1 MTMRRPRL
9 RLAAWGFAA
18 GIGTVAVGLGLVA
31 ASGIYNV
38 AATKPHFR
46 FVDHLI
52 EFALRRSISLHS
64 LGVRPPDLTDPALAR
79 LGREHFVTGCA
90 PCHST
95 PGHARHPIARG
106 MLPSPPRLEDA
117 AGRWETRELFWIVRH
132 GLKFTGMPAWTGRDR
147 DDEVWAVV
155 AYLQQMPHD
164 DDTTP
169 TEEKRTPTLA
179 FGADEP
185 VPLARCA
192 ACHGDGRRPPVH
204 TSVPILHGQKEGYL
218 ARALSE
224 YHDGR
229 RQSGIMEPLA
239 AALSMEDIGRIAR
252 QLAEASPPAAAVK
265 PNDERVARGRQI
277 FLEGVPR
284 QELPA
289 CRSCHAPE
297 TSGQFPLLDGL
308 PGRYVEAQLGLFRSG
323 VRSATTHGRIMS
335 VIAERLSPEQIA
347 DIAAFLDS
355 GGERA
360 PVPAEARGEGE

>member
-1 MTMRRPRL
+1 M
-9 RLAAWGFAA
+9 
-18 GIGTVAVGLGLVA
+18 VAIGLGLLAV
-31 ASGIYNV
+31 SGIYNV

-52 EFALRRSISLHS
+52 KFALRRSISLHS
-64 LGVRPPDLTDPALAR
+64 LNVRLPDLTDPALAQ
-79 LGREHFVTGCA
+79 LGREHFATGCA
-90 PCHST
+90 PCHSQ

-106 MLPSPPRLEDA
+106 MLPSPPRLEGA
-117 AGRWETRELFWIVRH
+117 ASRWETRELFWIVRH

-155 AYLQQMPHD
+155 AYLQRMPHD
-164 DDTTP
+164 DDTVP
-169 TEEKRTPTLA
+169 AGDKRTPALG
-179 FGADEP
+179 FGIDEP
-185 VPLARCA
+185 SPLARCA
-192 ACHGDGRRPPVH
+192 ACHGDGRRRPVH
-204 TSVPILHGQKEGYL
+204 ASVPVLHGQKEGYL

-239 AALSMEDIGRIAR
+239 AVLSAEDIGRIAR
-252 QLAEASPPAAAVK
+252 HFAEAGRPAAAATTA
-265 PNDERVARGRQI
+265 DERVARGRRI
-277 FLEGVPR
+277 FREGVPR

-289 CRSCHAPE
+289 CRACHAPE

-308 PGRYVEAQLGLFRSG
+308 SGHYVEAQLGLFRSG
-323 VRSATTHGRIMS
+323 VRSGTTHGRIMS

-360 PVPAEARGEGE
+360 PVPAEARREGE